1 MNGFT
6 IVELLVGLLL
16 ISIAFTGSAMVLMSG
31 NRSLQTARMDDRSE
45 ALIDDDVARMNELS
59 TRLTCCDGTCTTSPS
74 ANIPPPTDGCLPA
87 NPGDQEYYYPVIK
100 PSVVGLIPF
109 LEDPA
114 TGQCNNG
121 GIGDAMISE
130 MNSDGNAPDADFT
143 ATGLSRTAE
152 RVDSSDDK
160 NHLVRLTYSLDSESR
175 RVVYVL
181 PPAAAW
187 CP

>member
-16 ISIAFTGSAMVLMSG
+16 VSIAFTGSAMVLMSG
-31 NRSLQTARMDDRSE
+31 NRSLQTARKEDRSE
-45 ALIDDDVARMNELS
+45 ALIDDDAARMVELS
-59 TRLTCCDGTCTTSPS
+59 TRLTCCDGTCTTTPS
-74 ANIPPPTDGCLPA
+74 ATFPPTTAGCFPGA
-87 NPGDQEYYYPVIK
+87 NPGDQDYYYPVINAGG
-100 PSVVGLIPF
+100 SAPF
-109 LEDPA
+109 LEDPD
-114 TGQCNNG
+114 TGSCNNG

-130 MNSDGNAPDADFT
+130 MNGAGNAPDAVFT
-143 ATGLSRTAE
+143 ATGLTRTAE
-152 RVDSSDDK
+152 RVDATDGK